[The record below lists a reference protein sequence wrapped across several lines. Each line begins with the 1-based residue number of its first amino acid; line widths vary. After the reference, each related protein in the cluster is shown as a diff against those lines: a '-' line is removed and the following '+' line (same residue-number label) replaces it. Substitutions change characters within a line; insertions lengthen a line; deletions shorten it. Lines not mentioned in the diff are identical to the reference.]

1 MRRTSALN
9 FKLKKKIGAF
19 KLNCDKLHQTMS
31 ENLHKNNAVS
41 FGAKTV
47 ARIVTIDRHGLD

>member
-19 KLNCDKLHQTMS
+19 KLNCDKLHQTLS
-31 ENLHKNNAVS
+31 KNLHKNNAVN
-41 FGAKTV
+41 FDAKTV
-47 ARIVTIDRHGLD
+47 ARIVTIDRYGLD